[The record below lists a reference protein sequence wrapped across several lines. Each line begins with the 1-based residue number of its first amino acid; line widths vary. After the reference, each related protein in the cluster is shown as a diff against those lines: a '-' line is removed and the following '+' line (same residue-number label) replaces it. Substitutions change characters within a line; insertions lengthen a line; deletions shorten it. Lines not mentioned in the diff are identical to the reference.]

1 MPKNTKP
8 KYPTAD
14 SARGAATK
22 RAEMLRNE
30 TPEDRAYRKLMEKYN
45 YDVTKIPGFKS
56 GGGTQ

>member
-1 MPKNTKP
+1 MASKSKA

-14 SARGAATK
+14 SARNAATK

-30 TPEDRAYRKLMEKYN
+30 SPEDKAYRKLMEKYN
-45 YDVTKIPGFKS
+45 YDVTKIPGFQG